1 MQTQLQ
7 QQELELSELR
17 LKLERERAERSLKNT
32 ELSRFSEFQSQ
43 NGAIEQNSRLSPKS
57 KRMEEE
63 ISQYVEVGGDEPA
76 IEDRSEQND
85 SDEVHGDQY
94 QQNRSTLSFVE
105 NESAVRNSKKKKSRK
120 TAGSSTIQK
129 DKM

>member
-63 ISQYVEVGGDEPA
+63 IS
-76 IEDRSEQND
+76 
-85 SDEVHGDQY
+85 
-94 QQNRSTLSFVE
+94 
-105 NESAVRNSKKKKSRK
+105 
-120 TAGSSTIQK
+120 
-129 DKM
+129 

>member
-43 NGAIEQNSRLSPKS
+43 NGAIEQNSRLSPKA

-85 SDEVHGDQY
+85 LDEVHGDQY

>member
-43 NGAIEQNSRLSPKS
+43 NGAIEQNSRLSPKV

-63 ISQYVEVGGDEPA
+63 IS
-76 IEDRSEQND
+76 
-85 SDEVHGDQY
+85 
-94 QQNRSTLSFVE
+94 
-105 NESAVRNSKKKKSRK
+105 
-120 TAGSSTIQK
+120 
-129 DKM
+129 

>member
-57 KRMEEE
+57 KRMAEE
-63 ISQYVEVGGDEPA
+63 IS
-76 IEDRSEQND
+76 
-85 SDEVHGDQY
+85 
-94 QQNRSTLSFVE
+94 
-105 NESAVRNSKKKKSRK
+105 
-120 TAGSSTIQK
+120 
-129 DKM
+129 